1 MANNLEAISK
11 DDFLSEEERLL
22 ILKTEVESLKEPKE
36 HTYLFD
42 GTVDL
47 NVLAAKTMN
56 ATRGH
61 LKTLVGT
68 ACAFV
73 IRAEDKKRGHE
84 VPSGEVLTVT
94 MEDFDFA
101 WGLVKQ
107 IDPAE
112 FEKKRWSFEA
122 SEKEDV
128 RLSQARI

>member
-1 MANNLEAISK
+1 MK
-11 DDFLSEEERLL
+11 
-22 ILKTEVESLKEPKE
+22 LK
-36 HTYLFD
+36 
-42 GTVDL
+42 
-47 NVLAAKTMN
+47 AAKTMN

-94 MEDFDFA
+94 MENFDFA

-112 FEKKRWSFEA
+112 FEKKKGGFKPLLSFFFLFELWLN
-122 SEKEDV
+122 SF
-128 RLSQARI
+128 LSLNIVKLMQISFFSMIFSVLRSQRERGRKTKSSKKIV

>member
-1 MANNLEAISK
+1 MK
-11 DDFLSEEERLL
+11 
-22 ILKTEVESLKEPKE
+22 LK
-36 HTYLFD
+36 
-42 GTVDL
+42 
-47 NVLAAKTMN
+47 AAKTMN

-112 FEKKRWSFEA
+112 FEKKKVGLNRFL
-122 SEKEDV
+122 V
-128 RLSQARI
+128 FFFFLNFGLIHFLV